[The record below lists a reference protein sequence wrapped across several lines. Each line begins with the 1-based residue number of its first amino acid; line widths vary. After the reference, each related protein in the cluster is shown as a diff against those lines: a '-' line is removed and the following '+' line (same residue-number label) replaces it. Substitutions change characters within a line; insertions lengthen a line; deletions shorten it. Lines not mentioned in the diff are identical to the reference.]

1 MPNDYGVVSGNS
13 IFQYSIPKS
22 DDNYRVFPKY
32 LPSDYLK
39 GIRIHVVENRS
50 NLKGVAPLIIK
61 KDSRDHSTTGEGPK
75 EIFIIDLT
83 DEYIGNYF
91 FLGLLVDHIQEF
103 EKFIKDLKSGEIS
116 LGVIHMEDTHNY
128 ATVGL
133 LVEQL
138 ALLCGNSANPVIY
151 LFLVEDSANEMIG
164 YMNNAMSSCFIK
176 STNRS
181 NSLAIEE

>member
-1 MPNDYGVVSGNS
+1 
-13 IFQYSIPKS
+13 
-22 DDNYRVFPKY
+22 
-32 LPSDYLK
+32 
-39 GIRIHVVENRS
+39 
-50 NLKGVAPLIIK
+50 
-61 KDSRDHSTTGEGPK
+61 
-75 EIFIIDLT
+75 
-83 DEYIGNYF
+83 
-91 FLGLLVDHIQEF
+91 
-103 EKFIKDLKSGEIS
+103 
-116 LGVIHMEDTHNY
+116 MEDTRNY